1 MGDFGMLNEALANFD
16 IIDISYVLGERSIDV
31 STEMSDFAIVIEKTG
46 IKTVHETDG
55 SSLDLAELAALKLFE
70 STNVPRSDITC
81 TIVVTQSAP
90 NILPSTACLLQDRL
104 GLSSSSIAFDIN
116 QGCSGF
122 VQGLILANSLIGTFS
137 SILLV
142 CVDTYR
148 KKLRHDDRS
157 TMTVFSDAASATL
170 IGRGNSNRI
179 VTQSHYTS
187 GSGARYLIQPIADG
201 SKIERL
207 YMSGADV
214 FLWTK
219 RVVTK
224 QIVETID
231 QCLVG
236 GIEIGAL
243 FAHQASKIV
252 LESLKSKLPPQISM
266 PMNIEHVGNTTS
278 SSIPILISE
287 NRDLFDKQTVLL
299 AGFGV
304 GLSSSCVVIAHPGH

>member
-1 MGDFGMLNEALANFD
+1 MPNEPLPDFD

-31 STEMSDFAIVIEKTG
+31 ATDFPDFAVVIEKTG

-55 SSLDLAELAALKLFE
+55 SSLDLAEHAASKLLE
-70 STNVPRSDITC
+70 STTVQRSEITC
-81 TIVVTQSAP
+81 TIVVTQSAT

-122 VQGLILANSLIGTFS
+122 VQGLVLANSLVRTFPV
-137 SILLV
+137 ILLV

-148 KKLRHDDRS
+148 EKLRNDDRS

-170 IGRGNSNRI
+170 IGRGTSNRI
-179 VTQSHYTS
+179 ISQSHYTS
-187 GSGARYLIQPIADG
+187 GSGARFLIQSIADG
-201 SKIERL
+201 SQIDRL
-207 YMSGADV
+207 HMSGADV

-224 QIVETID
+224 QIVEMID
-231 QCLVG
+231 QCSNRG
-236 GIEIGAL
+236 TQIGAL

-252 LESLKSKLPPQISM
+252 LDSFRSKLPQEISM
-266 PMNIEHVGNTTS
+266 PTNIEHVGNTTS

-287 NRDLFDKQTVLL
+287 NRDLFDEKTVLL

-304 GLSSSCVVIAHPGH
+304 GLSSSCVVIAHPDH